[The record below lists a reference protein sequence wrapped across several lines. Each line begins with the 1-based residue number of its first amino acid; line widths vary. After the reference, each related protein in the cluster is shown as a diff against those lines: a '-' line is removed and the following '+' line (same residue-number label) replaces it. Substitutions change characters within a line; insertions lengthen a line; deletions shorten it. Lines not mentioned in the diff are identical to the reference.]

1 MLTTLFNTMFS
12 KKAQKTEIPAL
23 APFTPEVNKYVR
35 TLKNGYRVSNLQT
48 VLSVADKHR
57 FGVVATNIRSKWIL
71 NGVLRAAWEVRS
83 PVILEIAESEVG
95 YCEMPPSRL
104 SDLAHDG
111 IEAMTKEYGYSV
123 PVVLHHDHIKK
134 DVDGCMK
141 RTIEAGFSSLLVDLS
156 DRPLQ
161 ENIAKCTEVVKTV
174 HPLGISLEIEEGE
187 VGAASA
193 LADPKVEENI
203 KDYYTKVENAEAL
216 VAAVRP
222 DAISFFVG
230 NGHGVYLKAPHIG
243 WDRIREITDMA
254 RSYGAV
260 GVLHGGSGLMPEDF
274 NRAIHC
280 GARKFNYA
288 TALSDIWFEFFPKP
302 LLDKMDEFGKEKGK
316 PRRYILNH
324 FLPEIEKMDWTE
336 AEKAIEDHV
345 KMMMEKAFL
354 SAGKANLY
362 S

>member
-1 MLTTLFNTMFS
+1 MTLTMSSPT
-12 KKAQKTEIPAL
+12 KAL
-23 APFTPEVNKYVR
+23 APFTPDVNKYVQ

-57 FGVVATNIRSKWIL
+57 FGVVATNIRSRWIL
-71 NGVLRAAWEVRS
+71 NAVLRAAWEVRS

-95 YCEMPPSRL
+95 YCDMAPNRL
-104 SDLAHDG
+104 STLAHEG
-111 IEAMTKEYGYSV
+111 IEKMIAEYGYSV

-156 DRPLQ
+156 EKPLE
-161 ENIAKCTEVVKTV
+161 ENIKKCSEVVNTV

-203 KDYYTKVENAEAL
+203 ESYYTKVADAEKL
-216 VAAVRP
+216 VSAVRP
-222 DAISFFVG
+222 EAISFFVG

-243 WDRIREITDMA
+243 WNRIKEITDMA
-254 RSYGAV
+254 RPMGAF
-260 GVLHGGSGLMPEDF
+260 GVLHGGSGLLPEDF
-274 NRAIHC
+274 NRAIHN

-288 TALSDIWFEFFPKP
+288 TALSDIWFKYFPKP
-302 LLDKMDEFGKEKGK
+302 LTEKMEAFAKEKGK
-316 PRRYILNH
+316 PLRYILNY
-324 FLPEIEKMDWTE
+324 FLPEVEKLDHTE
-336 AEKAIEDHV
+336 GEKAVEDHV

-362 S
+362 